1 MSMEKFLRD
10 IEARL
15 ASERAWDMEQDARQ
29 VARVHYSTITLD
41 DRLLAQVGGPI
52 RICATDMQTY
62 EGKLEMVGEEWVSI
76 EARGENIIIPLRG
89 MLWWEGGIA
98 PGRADIRPE
107 RYRMKIQLA
116 LRSLAMAR
124 EPVRLSLE
132 GGTVS
137 YDGVIERVGADFL
150 ELRLLNGGQYPRIYE
165 RDQHARATYGAQGG
179 YGQGTYGQ
187 GGYGQAGY
195 GQGGYGQGA
204 AGYSRAPGGAG
215 VRTIPLAR
223 ISAVI
228 ARISR

>member
-1 MSMEKFLRD
+1 
-10 IEARL
+10 
-15 ASERAWDMEQDARQ
+15 
-29 VARVHYSTITLD
+29 
-41 DRLLAQVGGPI
+41 
-52 RICATDMQTY
+52 
-62 EGKLEMVGEEWVSI
+62 
-76 EARGENIIIPLRG
+76 

-165 RDQHARATYGAQGG
+165 RDQYVRAAYGA
-179 YGQGTYGQ
+179 QGTYGQ
-187 GGYGQAGY
+187 VGYSQGSYGQS
-195 GQGGYGQGA
+195 GYGQGA
-204 AGYSRAPGGAG
+204 SGYSRAPRGAG

-223 ISAVI
+223 VSAVI

>member
-1 MSMEKFLRD
+1 MRMEKFLRD

-29 VARVHYSTITLD
+29 VARVQYSTITLD

-165 RDQHARATYGAQGG
+165 RDQYMRADYGRAAYGQNGYEQGG
-179 YGQGTYGQ
+179 YGQETS
-187 GGYGQAGY
+187 
-195 GQGGYGQGA
+195 
-204 AGYSRAPGGAG
+204 GYSRTSRGAG

-223 ISAVI
+223 VSAVI

>member
-52 RICATDMQTY
+52 RICATDMQIY

-76 EARGENIIIPLRG
+76 EARGENIIIPLCG

-165 RDQHARATYGAQGG
+165 RDQYARADYGRAA
-179 YGQGTYGQ
+179 YGQN
-187 GGYGQAGY
+187 GYGQAGY
-195 GQGGYGQGA
+195 GQGA
-204 AGYSRAPGGAG
+204 SGYSRAPRGAG